1 MPKREEILSA
11 IVEAFGTVPRPDHFT
26 NYTHCD
32 ECAEHDETLRSQTPA
47 TIGLEQ
53 LGNPG
58 WDPVCFINS
67 PAGLKYYMPALAR
80 LALDPSDSSYLLQF
94 IFHLNEERIAS
105 FDESQKRAV
114 LSLFEYLLEDPPF
127 EINDGPGADDLLRV
141 ASLLMR

>member
-1 MPKREEILSA
+1 MPTRDEILSA
-11 IVEAFGTVPRPDHFT
+11 IAEAFETAPRPDHFT
-26 NYTHCD
+26 DYTHCA
-32 ECAEHDETLRSQTPA
+32 ECAEHDNTLRSHTPA

-58 WDPVCFINS
+58 CDPVCFINS
-67 PAGLKYYMPALAR
+67 PAGFKYYMPALAR

-105 FDESQKRAV
+105 FDERERRAV

-141 ASLLMR
+141 TSLLM